1 MCFSA
6 DVSLGTFISGIVFSV
21 LCFSLGTAEG
31 KIIGV
36 FFGIVIFMQLIEYLL
51 WKHQECDEYNKNLT
65 IAGMILNH
73 LQPVILFLAVLLFN
87 KNIPSNNLKIMI
99 LAVILYAIAIIPYS
113 LQFNKFCTQKG
124 KESNNHLVWKWNNMD
139 HAGIVYIIF
148 LVSMMI
154 ITFLGMPAHKVIHT
168 LVVLLS
174 FVISAVIYGKQE
186 VAGAL
191 WCFIAAFAP
200 LVYLITQKISSRT

>member
-21 LCFSLGTAEG
+21 LCFSLGTAEA

-36 FFGIVIFMQLIEYLL
+36 FFGFVIFMQLIEYLL
-51 WKHQECDEYNKNLT
+51 WKHQECDLLNKNLT

-73 LQPVILFLAVLLFN
+73 LQPIVLFLAVILFN

-99 LAVILYAIAIIPYS
+99 LAVIIYAIAIIPYS
-113 LQFNKFCTQKG
+113 LQFNKFCTQKS

-139 HAGIVYIIF
+139 RAEVVYSIF
-148 LVSMMI
+148 LVSMMVITFFGMPSHKVLYLI
-154 ITFLGMPAHKVIHT
+154 IT
-168 LVVLLS
+168 LLT
-174 FVISAVIYGKQE
+174 FVISAVIYGKQQ

-191 WCFIAAFAP
+191 WCYIAAFAP
-200 LVYLITQKISSRT
+200 LVYFMTQKISSRT